1 MSNNKSRNF
10 WLGNAVLGVALVV
23 LLVMG
28 KLSEALGIWA
38 MLLWIALVGLGVYLL
53 MTDKREPP
61 SLSD

>member
-28 KLSEALGIWA
+28 KLWEALGIWA